1 MLNLCYKTYL
11 YIFLVPVQ
19 PSKLYFINARVLNKL
34 GGTILLRFSDNL
46 PVNGFLIKSNM
57 IATIKKKTNNPT
69 AVTIRAE
76 DPITK
81 KVLYV
86 NDLPNFRVTPSQ
98 FEEQLTD
105 ITVSGKS
112 GIDGKS
118 ILWSAVPI

>member
-1 MLNLCYKTYL
+1 
-11 YIFLVPVQ
+11 
-19 PSKLYFINARVLNKL
+19 
-34 GGTILLRFSDNL
+34 
-46 PVNGFLIKSNM
+46 M
-57 IATIKKKTNNPT
+57 IATIKKKTNAPT

-105 ITVSGKS
+105 ITVSAKS

-118 ILWSAVPI
+118 IIWPAVPI